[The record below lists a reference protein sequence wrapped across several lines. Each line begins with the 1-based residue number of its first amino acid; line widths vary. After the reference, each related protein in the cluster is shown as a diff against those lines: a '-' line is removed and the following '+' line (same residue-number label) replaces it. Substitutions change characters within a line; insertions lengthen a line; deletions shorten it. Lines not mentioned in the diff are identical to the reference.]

1 MMMMRRVA
9 MALILVAAFFSAS
22 TTLAGDE
29 SENVLVDMFAWW
41 NETIKV
47 PGGFTEEGFARIFTG
62 DAAIIVNN
70 RESVRGVRNMVPH
83 FQRIQEDTEY
93 VEIVLPFEEGFR
105 EGNKIFTYHLIKA
118 RDDGTDRLS
127 HVMGYAV
134 IEDGKIALVKFLSYA
149 KPDKEPTS

>member
-1 MMMMRRVA
+1 MVRRVA
-9 MALILVAAFFSAS
+9 MALVLVAAFFSAG

-41 NETIKV
+41 NATIKV
-47 PGGFTEEGFARIFTG
+47 PGGFTEEGFARFFTE

-70 RESVRGVRNMVPH
+70 NESVRGIKNMVPH
-83 FQRIQEDTEY
+83 FQRIQEDTES

-105 EGNKIFTYHLIKA
+105 EGNRIFTYHLIKA
-118 RDDGTDRLS
+118 REKGTDRLS
-127 HVMGYAV
+127 HVMGYTV

-149 KPDKEPTS
+149 KPDEEPAP